1 MKAKVTKIATTAAG
15 SRQQSRFIAMMSDY
29 DRTLELTGAAYNSAG
44 SAQQQFE
51 KTLDS
56 FEAKTNRLANAW
68 DEFTMGIVN
77 NDVIKGTI
85 DLFTG
90 LLNTA
95 NKVSDAMG
103 GGLVSSIAKVGIGLV
118 ALKSGG
124 NVVDR
129 LLENYGQFRTGE
141 LKGKDGSITQVK
153 KRRAGSAVMGSAGK
167 TAVDIFGDT
176 TQYVKQGLQI
186 GKQVGAAI
194 KEGFQHIQKG
204 DFFKLDPSELKKI
217 SDEAWDTLLEGF
229 SKERKRLADDGNY
242 TDLWNLDD
250 NYREVKASFDNA
262 NFGQKAVF
270 KDLMDQGNDIE
281 IARLA
286 LENQITGELAQQVA
300 LKELGENADED
311 SLSARAEGILDVFK
325 RTGNN
330 GSSTSL
336 FGNIL
341 NDEDVTETM
350 QSLNKFEGIFS
361 KITGKIPVLGD
372 LLASGSAKL
381 GAWANSAALSAG
393 ASEAAAGA
401 FAGMAS
407 GLLPMVAVIGTV
419 IAAGMALKAAFD
431 WLHDNSYEGR
441 LEAIGIQIED
451 AGVAAEAA
459 KQAYDDLL
467 DNRSS
472 SESLLEEIN
481 NLAIGTSEFN
491 QKLLESNNLIDQLVG
506 KDIGFTYS
514 DVEVDRL
521 TGAKSISKAA
531 WDRETERQYNNTRNA
546 SAALTMLQGQEARIK
561 LEQSS
566 EALNRNYDNIYNPTS
581 LYTPT
586 TPNGNFSNE
595 ISADK
600 AQERYLS
607 ELENNT
613 EIRAQLENYTDQ
625 IISQIGTEASRASG
639 EIGKGL
645 EEYYGNALI
654 NKDMTEDI
662 SQRASK
668 LQSQIPNIKEL
679 QKLYAETYSIDVDSI
694 EESIKEDK
702 GKLAEG
708 IARAGIIQDVKD
720 QMDLAIKEISLT
732 GKEGRS
738 LAKAMASKG
747 KDLDSETLKDLEELN
762 GNEELL
768 KEVANAL
775 STDTKGVQSIIAK
788 INKNV
793 EKEQQK
799 TLDNIGKTIAKTSEI
814 NGGELKNFFDSLV
827 KKSKEAEGHDKERA
841 STQLADLGK
850 IAESIGSADAS
861 VTNAILSEYQKAP
874 DGIDSKYADFISK
887 INFDSAIEG
896 ASQLNKI
903 MEDGSA
909 LEWAWANKILKSGK
923 DMFSNA
929 SQLREYF
936 NGADFSSDIEAINDS
951 LKDGEKISGQSIRDI
966 AVEGSK
972 LKKILDNTGMSAE
985 TLARIFPKLQSGGI
999 QLNKVSDAAL
1009 NAISSLGSLEDI
1021 YSQVSNFIDNFDK
1034 GNDTSKPSKFM
1045 SENYDDLIKLIKTGQ
1060 VGNPQIEKTLSGIF
1074 GAQHFEGVETAEEYT
1089 QVMNKLMTA
1098 LGNNKNN
1105 FVNSWKQLAAG
1116 NDVFGESFVGV
1127 EEKAKLFNKTFKEVT
1142 NTGSSMRMFFQEG
1155 ITLEE
1160 AAENIGKITNT
1171 NADFG
1176 RMMITDFQNTSPNLK
1191 NEVEKL
1197 ELASAIKR
1205 FSGAEFKDGAWSG
1218 GNSNIIATTESID
1231 AMSTAL
1237 GVAKEKFLET
1247 AKASGVFIK
1256 ELPEDITFGSAEAPI
1271 DYKSL
1276 RSNTDK
1282 ALREVRPGL
1291 TVKLLPEITN
1301 TNDFVKNYNV
1311 WKKSLEDN
1319 GIQITP
1325 EIDAAGFES
1334 MKQELLSNA
1343 KDGLIEVEDG
1353 VKVPVSLVEKAGS
1366 VEELQQNLDGQEIQ
1380 ISATA
1385 EGVKRGLS
1393 EAVTDGL
1400 DVDFKV
1406 GEVDR
1411 TVYDEFKAEVE
1422 NTPIK
1427 GNIDF
1432 RGSYNGAST
1441 SPMVNSGTS
1450 TANNTT
1456 SMGTINTGQF
1466 YSQPP
1471 APTPIQTQPTQQ
1483 TQTQEARTT
1492 TVMLEPNT
1500 SKIEEAVK
1508 TPITQD
1514 VNLKIGKNEV
1524 KTELSK
1530 PATWNVN
1537 LEPKNISTIQD
1548 ELDGIPADKTI
1559 NLELGTDSVT
1569 ERATKTEDKTVNLV
1583 LGKDT
1588 ITVSPGEKTVNLVPG
1603 KDDVTAKVEE
1613 GANKIVNLL
1622 VGDDEATSA
1631 AETSADKPVNLKL
1644 GIDYVTSKAKAP
1656 VDKPVNLV
1664 PGKDTTGSGSSSGGG
1679 SSGGKKN
1686 VPKRAKGIK
1695 DSPYSHRALV
1705 GEEGPELI
1713 QKKDYVYIAGL
1724 NGPEFAQIEK
1734 GDTVYTNE
1742 ETKKI
1747 ASNGGA
1753 GLFPRY
1759 ADGYQNPQQFWGGGV
1774 TYNPNAVTGANN
1786 ISQVVSD
1793 ASEKQE
1799 ETWENSFDRLYN
1811 LLEDIAE
1818 EQRHST
1824 RLQNEFQ
1831 DILDSPDTNALEL
1844 NKNLRAQ
1851 IDSLRRQE
1859 ELQKQLL
1866 IHRRNQINGDM
1877 AAYAHLN
1884 EYARYNW
1891 DDMTIEI
1898 DWDKIEAVKDPNLG
1912 GEIEKYI
1919 SHLEEWQKSMDD
1931 AYDELRNIKEAID
1944 EIKETG
1950 RDEYLELEQNIF
1962 DALKER
1968 EQKQIDELSSINDS
1982 LNTATDKL
1990 LTSLAEAINEQRQAR
2005 ENERTEEDIVDKER
2019 RLDYLK
2025 QDTSGANALEIKKL
2039 EEELTRSKEDY
2050 TDDLIDQKLNDLQKQ
2065 NDEAAEQ
2072 RERQINIA
2080 QANLDHMVM
2089 FGRLWGTVSGL
2100 YDQLVDS
2107 NGNINK
2113 NSAVYDL
2120 LKEFV
2125 NYEGMSAEQRKK
2137 WEEEIQNSAALAHQ
2151 YESGGKFPEIPSYE
2165 PSKPA
2170 APSKPSTPPPAPQKP
2185 SSQYP
2190 NEGYSEGVAAAIWIL
2205 GGPASGWGNDP
2216 QRSQRIR
2223 EKGLNPAQVQ
2233 GIIANSANYLV
2244 GKYYNRQDELRSK
2257 FTYGAFKTGGLAD
2270 FTGPAW
2276 LDGTKSKP
2284 ELVLNQQDTEN
2295 FIQLKNILAAAM
2307 KNTPTQQD
2315 NRGNISFNINIEV
2328 GSIANDY
2335 DVDDMVDRIKDRLN
2349 DDAMYRNINSIN
2361 LIR

>member
-1 MKAKVTKIATTAAG
+1 
-15 SRQQSRFIAMMSDY
+15 MMSDY
-29 DRTLELTGAAYNSAG
+29 DRTLELTDAAYNSTGA
-44 SAQQQFE
+44 AQAQFN

-56 FEAKTNRLANAW
+56 LESKLNILGNAW
-68 DEFTMGIVN
+68 DEFTMGLAN
-77 NDVIKGTI
+77 NEAIKMGV
-85 DLFTG
+85 DLLTD
-90 LLNTA
+90 LLNVI
-95 NKVSDAMG
+95 NRVGDLLG
-103 GGLVSSIAKVGIGLV
+103 NSIPASLAKLAIGIG
-118 ALKSGG
+118 AIKTGG

-129 LLENYGQFRTGE
+129 LFDNYSQFKRGE
-141 LKGKDGSITQVK
+141 IVGADGIITKQAGK
-153 KRRAGSAVMGSAGK
+153 RAGSAMLSSVGK
-167 TAVDIFGDT
+167 TTIDIVGDLG
-176 TQYVKQGLQI
+176 QYVTQGKQI
-186 GKQVGAAI
+186 GTAIFQGIKAMAKGEFFTLDKNIISGRTLENLEKPFKKVMSGLEKDMAKLWQDSYTEGEDSSDSESLAKFEKLNKQ
-194 KEGFQHIQKG
+194 HN
-204 DFFKLDPSELKKI
+204 KLRESYEKASLQQI
-217 SDEAWDTLLEGF
+217 SVFNSLL
-229 SKERKRLADDGNY
+229 DDG
-242 TDLWNLDD
+242 
-250 NYREVKASFDNA
+250 VS
-262 NFGQKAVF
+262 V
-270 KDLMDQGNDIE
+270 E

-286 LENQITGELAQQVA
+286 LEKEITEELTKQLALDGARDKIAREGGELDKKAIDEKGSKIYKKA
-300 LKELGENADED
+300 EKLKNSKVGKVDQ
-311 SLSARAEGILDVFK
+311 
-325 RTGNN
+325 
-330 GSSTSL
+330 SL
-336 FGNIL
+336 FGSIL
-341 NDEDVTETM
+341 EDDSVIGFETKVAGVAEI
-350 QSLNKFEGIFS
+350 LKKF
-361 KITGKIPVLGD
+361 TGKIP
-372 LLASGSAKL
+372 LLDNILTGISSKF
-381 GAWANSAALSAG
+381 GAWAGTLAESAG
-393 ASEAAAGA
+393 AGEAASAAFVKLGTSLGTILPIVGA
-401 FAGMAS
+401 
-407 GLLPMVAVIGTV
+407 VAVAFV
-419 IAAGMALKAAFD
+419 ALKAAFD

-441 LEAIGIQIED
+441 LEAIGTQIED

-491 QKLLESNNLIDQLVG
+491 QKLLESNNLIDQLVR

-561 LEQSS
+561 LEKSN
-566 EALNRNYDNIYNPTS
+566 EALNRAYNKTISTPTS
-581 LYTPT
+581 SYTPT
-586 TPNGNFSNE
+586 NPNSGVSNE
-595 ISADK
+595 ISNDK
-600 AQERYLS
+600 AQKRYLS
-607 ELENNT
+607 ELKNNT

-625 IISQIGTEASRASG
+625 IISQIGTETSRASG

-645 EEYYGNALI
+645 EEYYGNALV
-654 NKDMTEDI
+654 NKDMTKDI

-668 LQSQIPNIKEL
+668 LQSQIPDIKEL

-708 IARAGIIQDVKD
+708 IARAGIVQDVKD

-768 KEVANAL
+768 KEVADAL

-799 TLDNIGKTIAKTSEI
+799 TLDNIGKTIAKTSGI
-814 NGGELKNFFDSLV
+814 NGGESKNFFDSLV
-827 KKSKEAEGHDKERA
+827 KKSKEAEGYDKERA
-841 STQLADLGK
+841 NTQLADLGK

-861 VTNAILSEYQKAP
+861 VTNGILTEYQKAT

-903 MEDGSA
+903 IEDGSA
-909 LEWAWANKILKSGK
+909 LESAWANNILKSGK

-936 NGADFSSDIEAINDS
+936 NGEDFSSDIEAINDS
-951 LKDGEKISGQSIRDI
+951 LKDGEKISEQSIRDI

-972 LKKILDNTGMSAE
+972 LKKVLDNTGMSAE
-985 TLARIFPKLQSGGI
+985 TLARIFPKLQSGEI

-1009 NAISSLGSLEDI
+1009 NAISSLGSLEDM

-1045 SENYDDLIKLIKTGQ
+1045 SENYDNLINLIKTGQ

-1089 QVMNKLMTA
+1089 QVVNKMMTA

-1116 NDVFGESFVGV
+1116 NDVFGESFAGV
-1127 EEKAKLFNKTFKEVT
+1127 EEKARLFNETFKEVT
-1142 NTGSSMRMFFQEG
+1142 NTGSSMEMVFQEG
-1155 ITLEE
+1155 TTLEE

-1171 NADFG
+1171 TADFG

-1191 NEVEKL
+1191 GEIEKL
-1197 ELASAIKR
+1197 ELNSAIKR

-1218 GNSNIIATTESID
+1218 GKSNIMATTESID

-1271 DYKSL
+1271 DYESL
-1276 RSNTDK
+1276 RSNTNK
-1282 ALREVRPGL
+1282 ALNETRTGL
-1291 TVKLLPEITN
+1291 TVELLPEITN
-1301 TNDFVKNYNV
+1301 TNDFVKNYNL

-1343 KDGLIEVEDG
+1343 KNGLIEVGDG
-1353 VKVPVSLVEKAGS
+1353 VKVPVSLVEKSGS
-1366 VEELQQNLDGQEIQ
+1366 VEELQQNLEGQEIQ

-1385 EGVKRGLS
+1385 EGVKQGLL
-1393 EAVTDGL
+1393 EAVADGL

-1411 TVYDEFKAEVE
+1411 TAYDEFKAEVE
-1422 NTPIK
+1422 NTPIN
-1427 GNIDF
+1427 GNINF
-1432 RGSYNGAST
+1432 RGNYGGTST
-1441 SPMVNSGTS
+1441 SPLVNSGTN
-1450 TANNTT
+1450 TASNTT

-1466 YSQPP
+1466 WSQAP
-1471 APTPIQTQPTQQ
+1471 APTPTQTQPTQQ
-1483 TQTQEARTT
+1483 TQAQETQTT

-1508 TPITQD
+1508 TPLTQD

-1524 KTELSK
+1524 KTALSK
-1530 PATWNVN
+1530 PATWDVN
-1537 LEPKNISTIQD
+1537 LEPKNITAIQD

-1569 ERATKTEDKTVNLV
+1569 EQATKTEDKTVNLV
-1583 LGKDT
+1583 LGEDT
-1588 ITVSPGEKTVNLVPG
+1588 ITISSGQKTVNLIPG
-1603 KDDVTAKVEE
+1603 KDDVTAKAEE
-1613 GANKIVNLL
+1613 DADKKVNLL

-1631 AETSADKPVNLKL
+1631 AEASADKPVNLKL
-1644 GIDYVTSKAKAP
+1644 GIDDVTSKATAA

-1664 PGKDTTGSGSSSGGG
+1664 PGKDTTGSGSSSGKG

-1686 VPKRAKGIK
+1686 GPGHAKGIK

-1713 QKKDYVYIAGL
+1713 QKRDYAYIAGL

-1747 ASNGGA
+1747 TSNGGA
-1753 GLFPRY
+1753 ELFPRY
-1759 ADGYQNPQQFWGGGV
+1759 AVGYQHPQQFWGGGV
-1774 TYNPNAVTGANN
+1774 TYNPNATTSGANN
-1786 ISQVVSD
+1786 VTQAVND

-1818 EQRHST
+1818 EQRKST
-1824 RLQNEFQ
+1824 RLQNEFE
-1831 DILDSPDTNALEL
+1831 DILSSPDTNAIEL
-1844 NKNLRAQ
+1844 NKNLQAQ
-1851 IDSLRRQE
+1851 INSLRRQE
-1859 ELQKQLL
+1859 DLQKQLL

-1877 AAYAHLN
+1877 QAYAHLN

-1898 DWDKIEAVKDPNLG
+1898 NWDKIEANKNPDIG
-1912 GEIEKYI
+1912 AEIEKYI
-1919 SHLEEWQKSMDD
+1919 SHLEEWQKSMDE
-1931 AYDELRNIKEAID
+1931 ANDELRNIKEAID
-1944 EIKETG
+1944 ELKKTG
-1950 RDEYLELEQNIF
+1950 QEEYLELEQNIF

-1968 EQKQIDELSSINDS
+1968 EQKEIDELSSLNDS
-1982 LNTATDKL
+1982 LNTATEKL
-1990 LTSLAEAINEQRQAR
+1990 LSSLAEAINEQRQAR
-2005 ENERTEEDIVDKER
+2005 ENERTEESIIDKER

-2039 EEELTRSKEDY
+2039 EEELTKSKEDY

-2072 RERQINIA
+2072 RERQISIA

-2089 FGRLWGTVSGL
+2089 FGRLWGSVSGL
-2100 YDQLVDS
+2100 YEGLVDS
-2107 NGNINK
+2107 SGNINK
-2113 NSAVYDL
+2113 NSPVYEL

-2125 NYEGMSAEQRKK
+2125 NYEGMSEEQRKK

-2165 PSKPA
+2165 PSKPTPPP
-2170 APSKPSTPPPAPQKP
+2170 APPAPPAPQKP
-2185 SSQYP
+2185 SSPFP
-2190 NEGYSEGVAAAIWIL
+2190 NEGRSEGVAAAIWIL
-2205 GGPASGWGNDP
+2205 GGPQSGWGNEP
-2216 QRSQRIR
+2216 QRSQRVR
-2223 EKGLNPAQVQ
+2223 EKGLDPVQVQ
-2233 GIIANSANYLV
+2233 GIIDNSAAFLV
-2244 GKYYNRQDELRSK
+2244 GKYNNQRDLLRREY
-2257 FTYGAFKTGGLAD
+2257 TYGAFKTGGLAD

-2284 ELVLNQQDTEN
+2284 ELVLNQQDTQN
-2295 FIQLKNILAAAM
+2295 FIQLKNILASAM
-2307 KNTPTQQD
+2307 KNTPSQQD
-2315 NRGNISFNINIEV
+2315 NRGNISFNINVEV